1 MRTRYDFLAKDP
13 YYLPPLGVRASYCT
27 SDRMSVYTSA
37 SKVCEPHATLPLIL
51 AHDLQSTTKT
61 AVSEHRPLPK
71 LPPEGYL
78 KFDETHPVWLTRE

>member
-1 MRTRYDFLAKDP
+1 MRARYDFLAKDP
-13 YYLPPLGVRASYCT
+13 FYLPPLGVRASYCA

-37 SKVCEPHATLPLIL
+37 SKVRRYHGIL
-51 AHDLQSTTKT
+51 RPTSFAHETQSTTKT

-78 KFDETHPVWLTRE
+78 KFEE